1 MTDSPTPNWQPI
13 TALPLVA
20 QMIDETLES
29 ARIQLENLEEARP
42 RPYVLDDALVSRIVR
57 SYSDQAEFLPV
68 YQEQLARWGQLDLT
82 AGQRSEVE
90 RLKTQ
95 VDSLRG
101 VLGSI
106 LTLASELKPGTVDTI
121 LRKSDLEVA
130 LDFLSRNS
138 PGGRG

>member
-57 SYSDQAEFLPV
+57 SYSDQAEFIPV
-68 YQEQLARWGQLDLT
+68 YEEQLARWGQLDLT
-82 AGQRSEVE
+82 ADERSEVE
-90 RLKTQ
+90 RLKAQ

-101 VLGSI
+101 VLTSI
-106 LTLASELKPGTVDTI
+106 LTLASELKPGTIDTI

-130 LDFLSRNS
+130 LDFLSRHPPS
-138 PGGRG
+138 GSG

>member
-20 QMIDETLES
+20 EMIDGAPEG

-42 RPYVLDDALVSRIVR
+42 RPHVLDDALVSRIIR
-57 SYSDQAEFLPV
+57 SYSDRAEFLPV
-68 YQEQLARWGQLDLT
+68 YEEQLARWNQLDL
-82 AGQRSEVE
+82 AADQRSEVE
-90 RLKTQ
+90 RLKAR

-101 VLGSI
+101 VLDSI
-106 LTLASELKPGTVDTI
+106 LTLASKLWPDTIDSI

-130 LDFLSRNS
+130 LDFLSRT
-138 PGGRG
+138 PPR

>member
-1 MTDSPTPNWQPI
+1 MIDSSTPNWQPI

-68 YQEQLARWGQLDLT
+68 YQEQLARWGRLDLT

-95 VDSLRG
+95 VDSFRG
-101 VLGSI
+101 VLTSI
-106 LTLASELKPGTVDTI
+106 LTLASELKPGTIDKI
-121 LRKSDLEVA
+121 LRKSDVEVA
-130 LDFLSRNS
+130 LDFLSQNPPS
-138 PGGRG
+138 GSI

>member
-20 QMIDETLES
+20 QMIDETLED